1 MDRPSGEPGSSAARA
16 FYFITGLYTLSA
28 SFIWS
33 VNTLFLLKAG
43 LDLFGVFL
51 ANAVFTAAMC
61 LFEIPTGVFADTRGR
76 KFSFLMCTVF
86 LFIGTLGYASA
97 SWFGGGLAAF
107 CLMSVVLGLGFTFY
121 SGAVEAWVVDELKVE
136 GYEGSLDRVFSRGG
150 MISAASM
157 VLGSLLGGILGQVSL
172 SLPYV
177 LRSAALFVLFL
188 FALGFMKERGFVP
201 VRGEAGSF
209 WPRAREIASASV
221 VYGWRVKGVRYLLL
235 EGLSRSSFGIWGF
248 YASQPYLLAKLG
260 DMKAVWIAGVMTAG
274 LALSTMA
281 GNSLV
286 GFARRLGGKRTSLL
300 MAAAAISAAACLALS
315 LAGSFVAAFAAIV
328 IMTLFQGLFAP
339 VRQAFINGLIPSA
352 QRATVL
358 SFDSLLGDGGAI
370 VGQTGL
376 GWLSRGLG
384 LGAGYA
390 GGSILLAGALPFLL
404 LLRRLGSPAD
414 AEEGGSP
421 KGE

>member
-1 MDRPSGEPGSSAARA
+1 
-16 FYFITGLYTLSA
+16 LSA

-86 LFIGTLGYASA
+86 LFVGTLGYASA
-97 SWFGGGLAAF
+97 SWFGGGLLAF

-136 GYEGSLDRVFSRGG
+136 GYQGSLDKLFSRGG
-150 MISAASM
+150 MIPAASM
-157 VLGSLLGGILGQVSL
+157 VLGSVLGGVLGQVNL

-177 LRSAALFVLFL
+177 CRSAALFILFF
-188 FALGFMKERGFVP
+188 FALGFMRERGFTP
-201 VRGEAGSF
+201 VRGGAQGF
-209 WPRAREIASASV
+209 WSRAKGIATASAQ
-221 VYGWRVKGVRYLLL
+221 YGWKVRGVRYLLL

-248 YASQPYLLAKLG
+248 YASQPYLLGKLG
-260 DMKAVWIAGVMTAG
+260 DMKAVWLAGAMTAA

-286 GFARRLGGKRTSLL
+286 GLARRLGGRRTSLL
-300 MAAAAISAAACLALS
+300 MAAAAISALACLGLS
-315 LAGSFVAAFAAIV
+315 FAGSFVAAFAAILL
-328 IMTLFQGLFAP
+328 MTLFQGLFTP
-339 VRQAFINGLIPSA
+339 VRQAFLNELIPSS

-358 SFDSLLGDGGAI
+358 SFDSLVGDGGAI

-376 GWLSRGLG
+376 GWVSKGYG
-384 LGAGYA
+384 LGAGYL

-414 AEEGGSP
+414 RRADQEAAAAPAPASS
-421 KGE
+421 GE